1 MNQEE
6 IMLYFKNNYP
16 EIKESI
22 LDVTIWADEPNKD
35 VCAEI
40 AAGLLHLAEKKG
52 DKNAAALYCLIA
64 AFGHNPDAF
73 FKDIACEMLLR
84 LNALKAYHELIDEEL
99 FMILDD
105 EPYSYMYAFPVTH
118 SLKKLNTDGDTK

>member
-6 IMLYFKNNYP
+6 IMLYFQNNYS
-16 EIKESI
+16 EVRETI
-22 LDVTIWADEPNKD
+22 LEVTIWADEPNKD

-64 AFGHNPDAF
+64 AFGHTPTF
-73 FKDIACEMLLR
+73 FPKI
-84 LNALKAYHELIDEEL
+84 
-99 FMILDD
+99 
-105 EPYSYMYAFPVTH
+105 
-118 SLKKLNTDGDTK
+118 SLVV